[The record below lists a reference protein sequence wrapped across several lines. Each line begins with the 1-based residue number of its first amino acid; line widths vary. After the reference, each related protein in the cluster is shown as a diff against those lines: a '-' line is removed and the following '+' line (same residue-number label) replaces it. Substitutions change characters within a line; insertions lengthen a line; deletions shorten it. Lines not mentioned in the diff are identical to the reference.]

1 MAAGSL
7 VSPRPAP
14 SWQLS
19 DPIAKQ
25 TQGLV
30 VTGFG
35 ALPTGRALFLEFNW
49 PGEKGPAG
57 WLDRLMAIAPITSA
71 VPPDKSDPNTQT
83 QAASVAF
90 TATGLR
96 RMGLP
101 EECLASFARAFWEG
115 MFQEDRLRRLGDRR
129 NGEWLST
136 VIDGGPEWSANVPLR
151 PPVPSLAGAFDVPSD
166 GPVEQHIETPRTVHA
181 LLLLYTKDEAAAE
194 DWAGQVQSKLTFD
207 SVNVVRPLKLLLD
220 VEQVDAAQG
229 AFSREH
235 FGFADGLSQPL
246 PYDANAND
254 TDKAVRVGDQAAT
267 QDPVQGVPLGE
278 FLIGYIN
285 GHHEKA
291 PGPVV
296 ADHLDRE
303 GKLPA
308 ASQVEGFRDLGLNGS
323 YLVVREL
330 EQDVAAFWR
339 SMEKNA
345 ADLSARDPSAQH
357 ITGEWLA
364 ERVIGRDRDGHLLC
378 PGNLKWPA
386 CSDGSPDSS
395 FLFYDRDAAAT
406 GCPPGSH
413 VRRAFPRDALTPQP
427 EGKQAK
433 PPTEETKQTLL
444 QAANNHR
451 ILRRGRKFGT
461 KLQDPLK
468 DDGADRGLLFMCLN
482 TDIDRQFEFVQQT
495 WLLNSSFATLFQE
508 VDPLVGPAG
517 SMTIRDAPL
526 RRIAHVD
533 TFVRMAGGDYFFL
546 PSLPALRFL
555 ALL

>member
-1 MAAGSL
+1 MAAGPL
-7 VSPRPAP
+7 APQRPVP
-14 SWQLS
+14 SWRLS
-19 DPIAKQ
+19 DAVAEQ
-25 TQGLV
+25 TQGFV
-30 VTGFG
+30 ATGFG
-35 ALPTGRALFLEFNW
+35 KLPTGRALFLEFTW
-49 PGEKGPAG
+49 PGGTAPNG
-57 WLDRLMAIAPITSA
+57 WLDRLLAIAPITSA
-71 VPPDKSDPNTQT
+71 VRPDTTGADTQT
-83 QAASVAF
+83 QAASIAF

-101 EECLASFARAFWEG
+101 EQSLASFARAFQEG

-136 VIDGGPEWSANVPLR
+136 VIDGGPAWSANVPLR
-151 PPVPSLAGAFDVPSD
+151 PLVPSLPAAFDIPPA
-166 GPVEQHIETPRTVHA
+166 GLAEQRIETHLTVHA
-181 LLLLYTKDEAAAE
+181 LLLLYSQDEMAAKE
-194 DWAGQVQSKLTFD
+194 WTTQVQSQLGAD
-207 SVNVVRPLKLLLD
+207 SVRIVRTLELVLD
-220 VEQVDAAQG
+220 VEKKTN
-229 AFSREH
+229 FSREH
-235 FGFADGLSQPL
+235 FGFADALSQPL
-246 PYDANAND
+246 PYDDNGDNS
-254 TDKAVRVGDQAAT
+254 AVLVGDRPAT
-267 QDPVQGVPLGE
+267 TPDPVQGVPLGE

-296 ADHLDRE
+296 ADCADRE
-303 GKLPA
+303 GRLPA
-308 ASQVEGFRDLGLNGS
+308 SQAEGFRDLGLNGS
-323 YLVVREL
+323 YLVAREL
-330 EQDVAAFWR
+330 KQDVAAFWR
-339 SMEKNA
+339 SMEQNA
-345 ADLSARDPSAQH
+345 AALRERYPQHAQH
-357 ITGEWLA
+357 ITGKWLA

-378 PGNLKWPA
+378 PGNTKLPA
-386 CSDGSPDSS
+386 CTDDSPDSS

-413 VRRAFPRDALTPQP
+413 VRRAFPRDALSPNP
-427 EGKQAK
+427 EN
-433 PPTEETKQTLL
+433 KQTLL

-461 KLQDPLK
+461 KLEDPRV

-517 SMTIRDAPL
+517 PMTIRDTPL

-546 PSLPALRFL
+546 PSLAALQFL
-555 ALL
+555 ASL